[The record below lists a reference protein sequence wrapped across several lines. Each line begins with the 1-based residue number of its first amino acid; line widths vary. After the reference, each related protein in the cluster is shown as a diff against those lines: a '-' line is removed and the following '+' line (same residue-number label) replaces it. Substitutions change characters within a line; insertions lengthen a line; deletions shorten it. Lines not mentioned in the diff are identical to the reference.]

1 MQINVLT
8 DNFYQVTTDSV
19 VVPIYEDEKLNE
31 GLCKELDEATNGV
44 VSSLFERK
52 EFRGKPNETAY
63 IHLAPGLKS
72 QRLLLVGL
80 GKQAKVT
87 ATEFRHAA
95 GTACRTLRTK
105 KIKTLAFLL
114 RNTGATEK
122 VGQALAE
129 GALLSTFDPDSY
141 KTKSR
146 EGHQIAEFSILASV
160 EQKESLEQVIAK
172 GKVLAESTN
181 FARGLVNEPSSN
193 LTPTDMATHAEKVA
207 SETGLA
213 VDIIGEERM
222 KELGMG
228 ALLGVSRGS
237 AEEAKLIVISYEHP
251 EAKAGEVIALVGK
264 GITFDSGGISI
275 KPSEGMEKMKGD
287 MAGAAA
293 VMGAMRAI
301 GYLKPKAKV
310 VGVMA
315 CAENM
320 PSGTAIKPG
329 DVLTSMSG
337 QTIEVV
343 NTDAEGRLVLADAI
357 TYAREKLGATKII
370 DLATLTGAV
379 GIALG
384 PVYAALLGT
393 CQTMIDQLIA
403 VGSEVGERYWQLPLD
418 EEYGEQLR
426 SDIADLKNSGG
437 RPAGTI
443 TGAYFIKEFA
453 GDTPWVHIDIASTA
467 MANDKK
473 TYLSKGPTG
482 IGVRTLVAWVFSQQ
496 S

>member
-1 MQINVLT
+1 MEIKVLT
-8 DNFYQVTTDSV
+8 DNFYQATTDAV
-19 VVPIYEDEKLNE
+19 VIPIYEDEKLNE
-31 GLCKELDEATNGV
+31 GLCKELDEATSGIL
-44 VSSLFERK
+44 SSLFERK

-63 IHLAPGLKS
+63 IHLASGLKS
-72 QRLLLVGL
+72 QRLLIVGL
-80 GKQAKVT
+80 GKQAKVST
-87 ATEFRHAA
+87 TELRQAA
-95 GTACRTLRTK
+95 GTASRALRAK
-105 KIKTLAFLL
+105 KVKTLSFLL
-114 RNTGATEK
+114 RNSITAEK
-122 VGQALAE
+122 AGQAIAE

-141 KTKSR
+141 KTKNR
-146 EGHQIAEFSILASV
+146 EGHQITEFAILASA
-160 EQKESLEQVIAK
+160 EQKEVLEQAIAK
-172 GKVLAESTN
+172 GRVLAEATN

-193 LTPTDMATHAEKVA
+193 LTPTDMANHAEKVA
-207 SETGLA
+207 LETGLA
-213 VDIIGEERM
+213 IDVLNEERM

-228 ALLGVSRGS
+228 SLLGVSRGS
-237 AEEAKLIVISYEHP
+237 AEEAKLIVLTYQHP
-251 EAKAGEVIALVGK
+251 EAKADEVIALVGK

-275 KPSEGMEKMKGD
+275 KPSEGMEKMKSD

-293 VMGAMRAI
+293 VMGAMQAI
-301 GYLKPKAKV
+301 GQLKPKAKV

-337 QTIEVV
+337 LTIEVV

-357 TYAREKLGATKII
+357 TYARQNLGATKII

-393 CQTMIDQLIA
+393 CQEMINQLIS

-418 EEYGEQLR
+418 EEYGEQIR

-467 MANDKK
+467 LVNEKK
-473 TYLSKGPTG
+473 PYSSKGPSG

-496 S
+496 N